1 MEVCGSQA
9 WQESIVPNPVP
20 QHVDLPVMMATPE
33 MELAV
38 RKQDPQ
44 EDDEEKDQT
53 TVQTETSPQVAT
65 IEPVENHP

>member
-1 MEVCGSQA
+1 
-9 WQESIVPNPVP
+9 
-20 QHVDLPVMMATPE
+20 MMAIPE

-44 EDDEEKDQT
+44 EDEEKDLT
-53 TVQTETSPQVAT
+53 TVQTETSPQVVT